1 MEHRNVRDEKNS
13 SIKRIL
19 EKEEQDME
27 DKFTAIGFSLDFSII
42 SAILHVRADLA
53 KPGGQT
59 SWCSNSAV

>member
-1 MEHRNVRDEKNS
+1 MEHRNVRDAKNS

-42 SAILHVRADLA
+42 SAILYVRADLA

-59 SWCSNSAV
+59 SWRSNSVV